1 MRKVVLGDRPKENED
16 MIYLR
21 NVPRDG
27 IYTGIAPK
35 VMNLNMTE
43 WEDHYAA
50 TGVNLEMPS
59 QPTIFASYSDE
70 TPLWRP
76 EDNGTLTMHDPS
88 RKRILEFDRSNV
100 KKRVKFRVQKKDGTC
115 LYWINYCAV
124 PKEPFV
130 NYITVREKNHDGTV
144 TTSRQ
149 NSVVLKTEEDIQD
162 TSLYQ
167 TVKAYTCVGFLDITD
182 NKTGKV
188 TTASIKGDEI
198 TPTLPNKLFS
208 TYPWVDELTGL
219 FSKTYVAHASKMKDI
234 QTDLQNQLQTMLED
248 KRMESWRYQHNI
260 QCEVTRVNKREV
272 KEINP
277 GYAVYDDIETKDAN
291 TPQSFSEIECPCI
304 VSSNIVG
311 ADDDEFEPHD
321 DEWYVNFNETTLVT
335 LIHAMTLLST
345 ETTRLPAIS
354 LIKTNAKHNDYV
366 RVKAHTRNTADE
378 MLSMNT
384 YLDGGYP
391 YTTNKFLTKVV
402 KFDEPIEVKESDGF
416 DCNGNTAKV
425 TTLFAYCPE
434 KDVFIG
440 NSRTVVFPNDIQWIG
455 EPYVY
460 EED

>member
-35 VMNLNMTE
+35 VMNLDMKE

-50 TGVNLEMPS
+50 TGINLEMPS

-76 EDNGTLTMHDPS
+76 EDNGALTMHDPS

-124 PKEPFV
+124 PKEPKGNIV
-130 NYITVREKNHDGTV
+130 TVREKNDVGTII
-144 TTSRQ
+144 TKQQT
-149 NSVVLKTEEDIQD
+149 VVKLKTEEDIQGMTID
-162 TSLYQ
+162 SYATHLKLVGRLE
-167 TVKAYTCVGFLDITD
+167 VKNEN
-182 NKTGKV
+182 NKTINISHK
-188 TTASIKGDEI
+188 
-198 TPTLPNKLFS
+198 NKLFLS
-208 TYPWVDELTGL
+208 CPWYDKFNEVFNRVYIGESIKTRDFRSAVAEWWSDYLHSNLMTAWLQSKGLELL
-219 FSKTYVAHASKMKDI
+219 KDSVSKDK
-234 QTDLQNQLQTMLED
+234 TD
-248 KRMESWRYQHNI
+248 YQITCYITNS
-260 QCEVTRVNKREV
+260 EV
-272 KEINP
+272 
-277 GYAVYDDIETKDAN
+277 ETKDAN
-291 TPQSFSEIECPCI
+291 TPQSFSEIECTCI

-321 DEWYVNFNETTLVT
+321 DEWYVNFNEIALVM
-335 LIHAMTLLST
+335 LIHAMTMLNA
-345 ETTRLPAIS
+345 ETTSLPAIS
-354 LIKTNAKHNDYV
+354 LLKTNAKHNDYV

-384 YLDGGYP
+384 YLAGGYP
-391 YTTNKFLTKVV
+391 YTTNKLLTKVV
-402 KFDEPIEVKESDGF
+402 KFDEPIEVNESDGF
-416 DCNGNTAKV
+416 DCNGNTVKV

-440 NSRTVVFPNDIQWIG
+440 NARTVVFPNDIQWIG

-460 EED
+460 EDA